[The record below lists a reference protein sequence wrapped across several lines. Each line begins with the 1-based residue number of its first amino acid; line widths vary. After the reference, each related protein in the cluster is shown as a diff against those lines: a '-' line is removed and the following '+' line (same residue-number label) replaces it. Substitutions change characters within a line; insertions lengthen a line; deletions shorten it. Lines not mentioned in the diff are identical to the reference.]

1 MKFTRDNHTHLSIR
15 RIERGALTIGEETFT
30 ESIALTSDTLL
41 RDWPELAVDQLDLNA
56 LQRLMDEKPEV
67 IVLGTG
73 WQHQFAPRELMFD
86 LARRGIGLEI
96 MDTPAA
102 CRTFNILVGEGR
114 RPAALLLID

>member
-1 MKFTRDNHTHLSIR
+1 MKFTRDNHTNLSIR

-30 ESIALTSDTLL
+30 ENVALTADSLI
-41 RDWPELAVDQLDLNA
+41 RDWPELAIDQIDLDALERLLN
-56 LQRLMDEKPEV
+56 EKPEV

-73 WQHQFAPRELMFD
+73 WQHRFPPRDLMFG
-86 LARRGIGLEI
+86 LARRGIGLEV

-102 CRTFNILVGEGR
+102 CRTFNILVAEGR